1 MTTWNH
7 SRQQSKWSRVGFIHW
22 TNTFPSQAGTSG
34 GSVRPIAYLSVI
46 FSWALSAAHEKAQ
59 WYREKGYTVIA
70 GGPAAY
76 MQPDQ
81 LLDVAEIP
89 DPTKLA
95 LSSAEW
101 AGHDAIG
108 RHNSSATLTTR
119 GCLRRCHFCI
129 VPKVEP
135 KFEELDTWPLRPIVC
150 DNNIV
155 ASSKVHF
162 NKLVDSFKG
171 LKDMDFQSGLDIRLL
186 TKFHAERLAELD
198 HRKVRL
204 AWDNTKQERHFMR
217 AFQILIHA
225 GFPVRIMGV
234 YVLIG
239 YCDTPDDALYRL
251 NKVRAMGAQ
260 PFPMRYQKLTAKK
273 RNDYVGKNWTDTE
286 LKRFMR
292 YWSQL
297 SRTGGIPFEE
307 FTPRGQEPPKDQR
320 IRSL

>member
-1 MTTWNH
+1 MTTWSH
-7 SRQQSKWSRVGFIHW
+7 YRQQSKWSRVGFIHW
-22 TNTFPSQAGTSG
+22 TDSDTSK
-34 GSVRPIAYLSVI
+34 PIAYLSVI
-46 FSWALSAAHEKAQ
+46 FSWALTAAREKAQ
-59 WYREKGYTVIA
+59 WYREKGYAVIA
-70 GGPAAY
+70 GGPATY
-76 MQPDQ
+76 MQP
-81 LLDVAEIP
+81 E
-89 DPTKLA
+89 KLA
-95 LSSAEW
+95 DLADVDAPPDHP

-108 RHNSSATLTTR
+108 RHNPSATLTTR

-135 KFEELDTWPLRPIVC
+135 IFEELDQWPIRPIVC

-162 NKLVDSFKG
+162 NKMVDSFKG
-171 LKDMDFQSGLDIRLL
+171 LKGMDFQSGLDIRLL

-198 HRKVRL
+198 HRKIRL

-217 AFQILIHA
+217 AFQTLIHA

-273 RNDYVGKNWTDTE
+273 RNDYVGNNWTNIE
-286 LKRFMR
+286 LKRYMR

-307 FTPRGQEPPKDQR
+307 FTPRGQEPPPDQR
-320 IRSL
+320 IRSLS